1 LLQNIEAKQEQQ
13 YDAGLRLLEDQFVEK
28 SDKLVALLSKL
39 AVEYHLYR
47 PFEKH
52 F

>member
-1 LLQNIEAKQEQQ
+1 LLRNIEAKQEQRH
-13 YDAGLRLLEDQFVEK
+13 DAELRLLEDQFFEK

-39 AVEYHLYR
+39 AVEHHLYR
-47 PFEKH
+47 PFEKY